1 MELQTLTKHVLYIG
15 LNDKDSKVQEITTDK
30 AKEIISETF
39 GDCTIS
45 DALGVYTHEDG
56 TKVKEKSLR
65 VELLFK
71 ADKEVIENV
80 QKIKKLLNQETVGFE
95 VQKVNSTLI

>member
-30 AKEIISETF
+30 AKELIAKTF

-56 TKVKEKSLR
+56 TEVKEKSLR

-71 ADKEVIENV
+71 ADKEVIKNV
-80 QKIKKLLNQETVGFE
+80 KVIKALLNQETIGYE